1 MEKPSLTK
9 LEKLKPEEIIYM
21 CVKNKEW
28 EKLCLSPNAKKRLDI
43 EKFKNL
49 FEEELDRINP
59 SYDILTFL
67 YSLTN
72 INLLPLLEKLLRN
85 REPNLKSILFILETK
100 ILENKNNTILKDY
113 ISRRILKRDLTTRLS
128 IITLLLSYGA
138 NPNVFDKIVEQEYYA
153 ENEYLIE
160 LLLSFNA
167 NPNVLVTKQNIPL
180 LEYYINK
187 YIEETDNITRSK
199 YGNIIILLK
208 EYYANTNFPHS
219 KINEWI
225 NKCKQLDIPERCN
238 DISELLP
245 NLNMPHLKEPKI
257 KLNVSPLFEDELG
270 ISTMIFDNIKDLQTN
285 IRAIISP
292 KIKENLYIKNDNL
305 ILGHKNPKLIGTIS
319 YIY

>member
-1 MEKPSLTK
+1 MEKPSLSK

-28 EKLCLSPNAKKRLDI
+28 ESFCLSPDAKKIMNID
-43 EKFKNL
+43 KFKRL

-59 SYDILTFL
+59 SYDILSFL
-67 YSLTN
+67 YSLTK
-72 INLLPLLEKLLRN
+72 INLIPLLDKHLRE
-85 REPNLKSILFILETK
+85 REPNLKSILFILKTNV
-100 ILENKNNTILKDY
+100 LENKPNTVLKDY
-113 ISRRILKRDLTTRLS
+113 ISRKILKQYLPTRLS

-138 NPNVFDKIVEQEYYA
+138 NPNVFDKVVEQKYYA

-167 NPNVLVTKQNIPL
+167 NPNVLVTKDNIPL

-187 YIEETDNITRSK
+187 YIEEKDNIIRAK
-199 YGNIIILLK
+199 YGNIIILLR
-208 EYYANTNFPHS
+208 EYYANTDFPFS

-225 NKCKQLDIPERCN
+225 NKCKQLNITERCN
-238 DISELLP
+238 DISRLLP
-245 NLNMPHLKEPKI
+245 NLNMPHLREPKI

-270 ISTMIFDNIKDLQTN
+270 PTMIFDDIKDLQTN
-285 IRAIISP
+285 IKAIISP
-292 KIKENLYIKNDNL
+292 KIKENIYIKNDNV
-305 ILGHKNPKLIGTIS
+305 ILGRNNPKLIGTIT